1 MSTETRREIYHTP
14 IETVAVEKPR
24 STRIHIVYGMG
35 GGESQ
40 ANSQMSRATKYIS
53 QFNEPEVIYIFNNNV
68 DDTCRRRRRWCL
80 EVDSGSQT
88 RGGGPYEFSDCVRTN
103 LEDTYGIDSPALSP
117 HWILDEYTSLPHVEC
132 DYFIQLENVWYE
144 NTLSTI
150 LNGTNLKV
158 NKKYVVFQ
166 RLPDFECSNF
176 HILS

>member
-53 QFNEPEVIYIFNNNV
+53 QFNEPEVIYIFNGYVEGYCNGAGASLELS
-68 DDTCRRRRRWCL
+68 DDI
-80 EVDSGSQT
+80 
-88 RGGGPYEFSDCVRTN
+88 RTN
-103 LEDTYGIDSPALSP
+103 LEDTYGIDSPACRP
-117 HWILDEYTSLPHVEC
+117 HWTLDEYTSLPHVEC
-132 DYFIQLENVWYE
+132 DYFIQLENVWYQ
-144 NTLSTI
+144 NPTI
-150 LNGTNLKV
+150 FNGTNLKV

>member
-53 QFNEPEVIYIFNNNV
+53 QFNEPEVIYIFNG
-68 DDTCRRRRRWCL
+68 RRWCL

-103 LEDTYGIDSPALSP
+103 LEDTYGIDSPACRP
-117 HWILDEYTSLPHVEC
+117 HWTLDEYTSLPHVEC

-144 NTLSTI
+144 NPTI